1 MSRRPQKSNR
11 RASSPSPSASSPRE
25 FRLPENTTP
34 ALPPVED
41 FAGLAMPEALL
52 KALAAEGVTTPF
64 PIQAATLPNSLAG
77 RDVLGRG
84 RTGSGKTLAFGLA
97 LLARTAG
104 LRAEP
109 KAPLALVLVPTRE
122 LAQQVTDALAPY
134 ATAVNLRLATVVGGL
149 SITKQAG
156 ALRRGAEVLVATPGR
171 LNDLVERGD
180 CVLGDVRVT
189 VLDEA
194 DQMTDMGFLPQIT
207 KLIQQVRADGQR
219 MLFSATLDANIDR
232 LVQRFLTDP
241 VVHSVDPS
249 AGAVTTMEHHVLH
262 VLDETDKKAVTT
274 RIAARDGRVIL
285 FLDTKRSA
293 DRLAKRLLA
302 VGVRAAALH
311 GGRSQPQ
318 RNRTLEQ
325 FKNGQVTALVATNVA
340 ARGIHVDDLD
350 LVVNVD
356 PPADHKDYLHRG
368 GRTARAGGSGSVVTL
383 VLPEQK
389 RDVTRLISDAG
400 IRARTARVTSGDAE
414 LATIT
419 GAREPSGVP
428 VTIEVP
434 QPATLPAPRRE
445 RRAGAEPGRRSSRRR
460 RAGGAETAGG
470 GGTGTSAQG
479 AGRRGAAGARDEGS
493 ARRTGGTR
501 DQGSTRGT
509 ADAAAAGVA
518 GAAQPSAGGGRGSGR
533 RSGAGKSTAA
543 AAGAAGSG
551 GSRSGRRTGGGTASG
566 ATSGRRASSGTAS
579 GAASGAGA
587 RSGSG
592 AGSGARSGS
601 GAGSGSGARSGSGA
615 GSGSGARSGSG
626 AASGRARRA
635 SGRRSASGGA

>member
-1 MSRRPQKSNR
+1 MPRRPQKPNR
-11 RASSPSPSASSPRE
+11 RASSPPPSASSPRE
-25 FRLPENTTP
+25 FRLPESTTP
-34 ALPPVED
+34 ALPAVED
-41 FAGLAMPEALL
+41 FAGLDMPAALL
-52 KALAAEGVTTPF
+52 KTLTAQGVTTPF

-77 RDVLGRG
+77 RDLLGRG

-104 LRAEP
+104 LRAQP

-122 LAQQVTDALAPY
+122 LAQQVTDALTPY
-134 ATAVNLRLATVVGGL
+134 ATAVNLRLTTVVGGL

-156 ALRRGAEVLVATPGR
+156 ALRRGAEVVVATPGR

-180 CVLGDVRVT
+180 CVLDDVRIT

-207 KLIQQVRADGQR
+207 KLIQRVRSDGQR
-219 MLFSATLDANIDR
+219 MLFSATLDRNIDR

-249 AGAVTTMEHHVLH
+249 AGAVSTMEHHVLH
-262 VLDETDKKAVTT
+262 VLDGTDKEAVTT

-325 FKNGQVTALVATNVA
+325 FKTGRVTALVATNVA
-340 ARGIHVDDLD
+340 ARGIHIDDLD

-356 PPADHKDYLHRG
+356 PPTDHKDYLHRG

-389 RDVTRLISDAG
+389 RDMTRLMSDAG
-400 IRARTARVTSGDAE
+400 IRPRTARVKSSDPE
-414 LATIT
+414 LVTIT

-428 VTIEVP
+428 VIIEVP
-434 QPATLPAPRRE
+434 QPATPAASRPDRKTGSE
-445 RRAGAEPGRRSSRRR
+445 RGARSGRRR
-460 RAGGAETAGG
+460 RGG
-470 GGTGTSAQG
+470 G
-479 AGRRGAAGARDEGS
+479 
-493 ARRTGGTR
+493 
-501 DQGSTRGT
+501 
-509 ADAAAAGVA
+509 
-518 GAAQPSAGGGRGSGR
+518 SG
-533 RSGAGKSTAA
+533 A
-543 AAGAAGSG
+543 AAGAATTTGNRGSDRRTAAG
-551 GSRSGRRTGGGTASG
+551 AAAAGDASAAGGRGSARRAGSPRATGGGVGAGGRGTDRRAAAGTATGASSGKDARGSRRRTSADGATGGADRRGGRRTS
-566 ATSGRRASSGTAS
+566 AT
-579 GAASGAGA
+579 
-587 RSGSG
+587 
-592 AGSGARSGS
+592 
-601 GAGSGSGARSGSGA
+601 
-615 GSGSGARSGSG
+615 
-626 AASGRARRA
+626 
-635 SGRRSASGGA
+635 

>member
-11 RASSPSPSASSPRE
+11 RASSPRPSTSSPAE

-41 FAGLAMPEALL
+41 FAGLDMPAGLL
-52 KALAAEGVTTPF
+52 KTLAAQGVDTPF

-109 KAPLALVLVPTRE
+109 RAPLALVLVPTRE
-122 LAQQVTDALAPY
+122 LAQQVTDALTPY

-149 SITKQAG
+149 SITKQA
-156 ALRRGAEVLVATPGR
+156 ATLRRGAEVLVATPGR
-171 LNDLVERGD
+171 LNDLVAQGH
-180 CVLGDVRVT
+180 CALGDVRVT

-207 KLIQQVRADGQR
+207 KLIEQVRPGGQR
-219 MLFSATLDANIDR
+219 MLFSATLDRNIDR
-232 LVQRFLTDP
+232 LVQRYLTDP

-262 VLDETDKKAVTT
+262 VADETDKKAVTT

-293 DRLAKRLLA
+293 DRLTKRLLTA
-302 VGVRAAALH
+302 GVRAAALH

-356 PPADHKDYLHRG
+356 PPGDHKDYLHRG

-383 VLPEQK
+383 VLPDQK
-389 RDVTRLISDAG
+389 RDVTQLMSDAG
-400 IRARTARVTSGDAE
+400 IRPRTARITSSDAE
-414 LATIT
+414 LATLT

-434 QPATLPAPRRE
+434 APTAPAASRGERKPGSKPAGRSGRR
-445 RRAGAEPGRRSSRRR
+445 RRGDGGPAAAAPSAAGRGRSAGGRGTAKAPTTGTATGGRAAASRAGAQGGKEASAGTGGGRTGRRTT
-460 RAGGAETAGG
+460 ATAANGA
-470 GGTGTSAQG
+470 G
-479 AGRRGAAGARDEGS
+479 AGRRAANGS
-493 ARRTGGTR
+493 AA
-501 DQGSTRGT
+501 RGT
-509 ADAAAAGVA
+509 AGTR
-518 GAAQPSAGGGRGSGR
+518 GRGSESRGGR
-533 RSGAGKSTAA
+533 RGADS
-543 AAGAAGSG
+543 
-551 GSRSGRRTGGGTASG
+551 
-566 ATSGRRASSGTAS
+566 
-579 GAASGAGA
+579 
-587 RSGSG
+587 
-592 AGSGARSGS
+592 
-601 GAGSGSGARSGSGA
+601 
-615 GSGSGARSGSG
+615 
-626 AASGRARRA
+626 
-635 SGRRSASGGA
+635 

>member
-1 MSRRPQKSNR
+1 MPRRPQKPNR
-11 RASSPSPSASSPRE
+11 RASSPTPPASSPRE
-25 FRLPENTTP
+25 FRLPESTTP
-34 ALPPVED
+34 ALPAVED
-41 FAGLAMPEALL
+41 FAELDMPAGLL
-52 KALAAEGVTTPF
+52 KTLTAQGLTTPF

-77 RDVLGRG
+77 RDLLGRG

-122 LAQQVTDALAPY
+122 LAQQVTDALTPY

-156 ALRRGAEVLVATPGR
+156 VLRRGAEVLVATPGR

-180 CVLGDVRVT
+180 CALDSVRIT

-207 KLIQQVRADGQR
+207 KLIQQARPDGQR
-219 MLFSATLDANIDR
+219 LLFSATLDHNIDR

-262 VLDETDKKAVTT
+262 VQDETDKKAVTT

-285 FLDTKRSA
+285 FLDSKRSA
-293 DRLAKRLLA
+293 DRLAKQLLA

-340 ARGIHVDDLD
+340 ARGIHVEDLD

-368 GRTARAGGSGSVVTL
+368 GRTARAGDSGSVVTL
-383 VLPEQK
+383 VLPDQK
-389 RDVTRLISDAG
+389 RDVTRLMSDAG
-400 IRARTARVTSGDAE
+400 IRPRTARITSSDAE
-414 LATIT
+414 LVTIT
-419 GAREPSGVP
+419 RAREPSGVP
-428 VTIEVP
+428 VVIEVP
-434 QPATLPAPRRE
+434 QPATPTASRPDRK
-445 RRAGAEPGRRSSRRR
+445 AGTGRGRRSGRRR
-460 RAGGAETAGG
+460 NGGEPGAATGAA
-470 GGTGTSAQG
+470 TGT
-479 AGRRGAAGARDEGS
+479 
-493 ARRTGGTR
+493 
-501 DQGSTRGT
+501 
-509 ADAAAAGVA
+509 
-518 GAAQPSAGGGRGSGR
+518 GGRGSDR
-533 RSGAGKSTAA
+533 RA
-543 AAGAAGSG
+543 AAGAAPAGGTSG
-551 GSRSGRRTGGGTASG
+551 TGGRGAVRRAGTAGATGGAVGAGSRGSD
-566 ATSGRRASSGTAS
+566 RRAAAGAAT
-579 GAASGAGA
+579 GAASGKDSRGSRRRAAAG
-587 RSGSG
+587 
-592 AGSGARSGS
+592 
-601 GAGSGSGARSGSGA
+601 
-615 GSGSGARSGSG
+615 G
-626 AASGRARRA
+626 AAGGAAGTGGRD
-635 SGRRSASGGA
+635 SGRRGGRRTSAT